1 MSFIY
6 FYLLILVH
14 PYLAQWHRL
23 FPKLGRKSWE
33 ALVPGYNYFILYKEV
48 LNKPWWSL
56 LLVFPGVHLVMWMT
70 INVSVLR
77 RFRFW

>member
-6 FYLLILVH
+6 FYLLILAH

-33 ALVPGYNYFILYKEV
+33 ALVPGYNYFILYKIKQNIICE
-48 LNKPWWSL
+48 L
-56 LLVFPGVHLVMWMT
+56 L
-70 INVSVLR
+70 R
-77 RFRFW
+77 D

>member
-6 FYLLILVH
+6 FYLLILAH

-48 LNKPWWSL
+48 LNKP
-56 LLVFPGVHLVMWMT
+56 
-70 INVSVLR
+70 
-77 RFRFW
+77 